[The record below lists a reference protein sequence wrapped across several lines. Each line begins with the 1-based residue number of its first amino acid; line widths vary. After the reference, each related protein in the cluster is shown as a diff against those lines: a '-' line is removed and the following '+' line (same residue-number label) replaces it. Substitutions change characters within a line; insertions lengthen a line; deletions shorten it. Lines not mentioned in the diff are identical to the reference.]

1 MTAGG
6 LGGTETICR
15 ATGGN
20 PRVETGFQ
28 ESRVIFHGADWGSS
42 GQFQREQPEGS
53 PRGMNKALPWLIS
66 VGFLAGGT
74 SSQLTEGM
82 TVHLAFP
89 PLLTLNHTTQGT
101 RNPKSVFCMACPLQQ
116 SQTSSRA
123 KQGTETSE
131 ARWAGTVMQ
140 SREPPGGWMTGYP
153 CLAVEGRGGKRTQDN
168 TKDLLMCQKKLT
180 I

>member
-1 MTAGG
+1 MTVGG

-15 ATGGN
+15 ATRGN
-20 PRVETGFQ
+20 PRVGTGFQ
-28 ESRVIFHGADWGSS
+28 ESRVIFHGADWGSR
-42 GQFQREQPEGS
+42 GQSQQEQPEGG
-53 PRGMNKALPWLIS
+53 PTGMNKALPRLIS

-74 SSQLTEGM
+74 SSQLMEGM
-82 TVHLAFP
+82 TVRLAFP
-89 PLLTLNHTTQGT
+89 PLRTLNHTTRGT
-101 RNPKSVFCMACPLQQ
+101 RNPKSVFCMVGPLQR

-131 ARWAGTVMQ
+131 ARWAGTVMP
-140 SREPPGGWMTGYP
+140 SREPPGGWMTSYP
-153 CLAVEGRGGKRTQDN
+153 CLAVEGTEGKRTQDN